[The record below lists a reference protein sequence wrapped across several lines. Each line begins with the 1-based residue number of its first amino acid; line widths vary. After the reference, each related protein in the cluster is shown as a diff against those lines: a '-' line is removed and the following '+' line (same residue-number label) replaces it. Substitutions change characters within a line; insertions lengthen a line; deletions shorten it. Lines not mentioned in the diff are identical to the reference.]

1 MGQQAIAEQTA
12 GPSTTVDVMPDI
24 EAEQR
29 AAASAAAASPEVA
42 ATPPAET
49 STKKADDY
57 VAPTESD
64 EPVPFDINAF
74 KAAKEGLPAPAPA
87 AAAPVTAAPGKQ
99 ARDLTDI
106 DDDLKPLFKQMS
118 NDAFEKVKPIVL
130 EHKKLKAELTAK
142 EQALAEAK
150 KGGLPDNYY
159 EHEMGYVLS
168 PEFTQESSRVQLAN
182 AVRDHWRA
190 QLNAV
195 RQGAD
200 TYIPLVDDGK
210 GNVVQGAPIKA
221 DRGSDTELTEIH
233 LWAQQQ
239 AMNAQANLNALATV
253 HKTKHTEAKNWI
265 DNFQN
270 RSFPI
275 FEKDPALKAMV
286 PDTIK
291 IFHPALQNNPLAPV
305 LARAIIAM
313 TKLAGMLPKQP
324 AAGAPAAPA
333 AAQPATTK
341 QPSAAQIAG
350 GAPGAAAGAAS
361 NGEDNTFELFQKA
374 KKGLL

>member
-1 MGQQAIAEQTA
+1 MAQQVIADQTA
-12 GPSTTVDVMPDI
+12 GPSTSVDVMPDI

-29 AAASAAAASPEVA
+29 AAAGAAAVDPTLSAA
-42 ATPPAET
+42 PAEGKVVELEQPAPE
-49 STKKADDY
+49 KKEDY
-57 VAPTESD
+57 VAPKEEDNET
-64 EPVPFDINAF
+64 PFDINAF
-74 KAAKEGLPAPAPA
+74 KAAKADLPAPT
-87 AAAPVTAAPGKQ
+87 PVTAAPAPGKL
-99 ARDLTDI
+99 ARDLSDI
-106 DDDLKPLFKQMS
+106 DDELKPLFKQMS

-142 EQALAEAK
+142 EAALVDAK
-150 KGGLPDNYY
+150 KGGLPDSYY

-168 PEFTQESSRVQLAN
+168 PEFTQESSRVQLAS

-210 GNVVQGAPIKA
+210 GNVVQGAPVKV

-239 AMNAQANLNALATV
+239 AMNAQAQLNTMSTTHKARATEV
-253 HKTKHTEAKNWI
+253 KNWVE
-265 DNFQN
+265 NFQN

-275 FEKDPALKAMV
+275 FEKDPALKAMI
-286 PDTIK
+286 PDTINV
-291 IFHPALQNNPLAPV
+291 FHPALRNNPLMPT

-313 TKLAGMLPKQP
+313 TKMASMMQKPGAVPATAATTQP
-324 AAGAPAAPA
+324 AP
-333 AAQPATTK
+333 TK

-350 GAPGAAAGAAS
+350 GAAATAKTADD
-361 NGEDNTFELFQKA
+361 DNTYEMFQKA